1 MSRGSTYRKRS
12 RNREDNDFLSLPFIG
27 AELDGY
33 LIYMGRREQ
42 VIESDNSI
50 LRIPHASYD
59 GDQRPHIA
67 SWEQPTR
74 TLSASTEVHGM
85 YENVPDG
92 RVSLT
97 LTLIEAIA
105 IYGGDGGQ
113 LEAVVITAR
122 GRRLCGSRPLHSPVG
137 PDLFSLQTI
146 AAIVS
151 PTSTTSPLYLGAI
164 LPTNPPGHG

>member
-1 MSRGSTYRKRS
+1 VK
-12 RNREDNDFLSLPFIG
+12 
-27 AELDGY
+27 
-33 LIYMGRREQ
+33 
-42 VIESDNSI
+42 NSI

-97 LTLIEAIA
+97 VTLIEAIA

-122 GRRLCGSRPLHSPVG
+122 DRRLCGSRPLHSPVG
-137 PDLFSLQTI
+137 SNLFSLQTI

-151 PTSTTSPLYLGAI
+151 PTSTSQKSPGCYIAGITQYNGRNVLHRPRSDI
-164 LPTNPPGHG
+164 S